1 MAVCVCVERAVLYAA
16 LEKRQRRCDGSA
28 RRAQAGCCKVSC
40 HGSPHHLFHTPE
52 IAKWE
57 QVADNK
63 EISGHAL
70 FTGAEWMGKEADVV
84 AKERGEKYWKRLRLR
99 VMEHNLRSISKCY
112 SRITVVRLSELL
124 GISTDEAESILS
136 SMEVTVQ

>member
-1 MAVCVCVERAVLYAA
+1 MKALSGDFSSILSCKEEGEGDGSRNAVERAVLYAA
-16 LEKRQRRCDGSA
+16 LEKDNVVA
-28 RRAQAGCCKVSC
+28 TDLLAGLKQDAAKYPAMAAS
-40 HGSPHHLFHTPE
+40 HPLFHTPE

-84 AKERGEKYWKRLRLR
+84 KRTG
-99 VMEHNLRSISKCY
+99 VK
-112 SRITVVRLSELL
+112 
-124 GISTDEAESILS
+124 STGRDCD
-136 SMEVTVQ
+136 